1 MLKKEELDRI
11 LEAIKSAEYNTSA
24 EIRVYIARH
33 CNKDPLETA
42 GKKFI
47 QLKMDKTLLR
57 NGVLIYLSPSD
68 HKTAIY
74 ADIGIKESVNDDGF
88 WKDALEVMIS
98 YFKNELITEGIC
110 KGVDKVG
117 ELIKV
122 LYPVSENDI
131 NELENEVI
139 LEK

>member
-11 LEAIKSAEYNTSA
+11 SEAIKRAEDHTSA
-24 EIRVYIARH
+24 EIRVYVARH

-68 HKTAIY
+68 HKAAIY
-74 ADIGIKESVNDDGF
+74 ADIGIKDSVNDEGV
-88 WKDALEVMIS
+88 WKDALEVMFM
-98 YFKNELITEGIC
+98 YFKKGLIAEGIC
-110 KGVDKVG
+110 KGVGKVG
-117 ELIKV
+117 ELIKL
-122 LYPVSENDI
+122 LYPVSDNDI